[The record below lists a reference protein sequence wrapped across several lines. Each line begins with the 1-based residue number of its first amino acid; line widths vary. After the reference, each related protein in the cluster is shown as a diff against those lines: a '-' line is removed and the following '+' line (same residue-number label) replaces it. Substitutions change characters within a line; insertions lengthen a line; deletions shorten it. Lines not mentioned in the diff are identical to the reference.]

1 MVGIEY
7 NVRQWVRKWM
17 GLNIQKRR
25 RQEREGRYK
34 EIRRNKE
41 KGEQKR
47 EAEERDRKTC
57 NWKNVN

>member
-1 MVGIEY
+1 
-7 NVRQWVRKWM
+7 M

-57 NWKNVN
+57 N

>member
-1 MVGIEY
+1 
-7 NVRQWVRKWM
+7 M

-41 KGEQKR
+41 KGEQKI
-47 EAEERDRKTC
+47 EAEERDRWQKTC
-57 NWKNVN
+57 N